1 MAKKAPS
8 FTKTKSA
15 KAAAQAIAG
24 SVVSMNPA
32 NGQKPISFKAGG
44 LHSSTGTPQGQKI
57 PATKVKKALS
67 GDFGGKA
74 KKQANFKKNVL
85 TGKK

>member
-8 FTKTKSA
+8 FTKSKSA
-15 KAAAQAIAG
+15 KAAAEAIAG
-24 SVVSMNPA
+24 STVSMNPK

-57 PATKVKKALS
+57 PTGKMKKAVK
-67 GDFGGKA
+67 GGFGSKA
-74 KKQANFKKNVL
+74 EKQANFKKNVL